1 MKKYIG
7 FAALLA
13 LTFSCAKE
21 EINLT
26 PAGSTTP
33 VTILASVTDLT
44 TKVDFTPVYDAT
56 YGKPTSMSLTWA
68 DGDKLRVYNHDDR
81 SQYSDFVLTAGIGQK
96 NGSFSGTPVSA
107 SSYDVEII
115 NGDVDYGTQIQP
127 SDGETSGLKYLA
139 SISDITDLSTLVFDS
154 FSSVLAIT
162 AQMPST
168 EVVAAI
174 KSVELTASEAIFNGA
189 KTLTITLTTPG
200 DEGADGILHLFA
212 TLPQGTTAI
221 PAGTTLLVQ
230 FNAPGTTHEV
240 YTRYLVLDAG
250 SFTADKLNTLNINA
264 TQADKHAGA
273 STCDGSSAEKA
284 YLIGDKY
291 QMAEISNLL
300 STASKKYFKFV
311 DDITVTSWSSID
323 CNAKG
328 AIVLDGNNKTISG
341 LKAPLFSFLDGEVS
355 NLNITN
361 AEVSSTGNYYGV
373 LARAVESDKKCVLTN
388 VSVTNSKLSAAGSSG
403 GLIGR
408 ISATEPCTLTN
419 CSAEVDVTGTA
430 YYTGGFVGV
439 ANNVSF
445 IHCAATG
452 KVNSGAHFAA
462 GFIGHATGAILVDR
476 CYSTCDIALTATN
489 MANHGGL
496 IAYVSATGDLTI
508 RNSYSTGQIGTD
520 TYKTRRWCSGI
531 LGSPAAG
538 SKATITNCYS
548 TCTIVSANP
557 GLEGAIVGN
566 NAGTDITCSGFIGW
580 TTIDKMAGAGTAVAT
595 DGNYL
600 GTEGTISAHATTFGW
615 DTDIWDLS
623 GDVPVLK

>member
-33 VTILASVTDLT
+33 VTILASVADLT

-240 YTRYLVLDAG
+240 YTRYLELGAG
-250 SFTADKLNTLNINA
+250 SFTANKLNTININA
-264 TQADKHAGA
+264 TQTDKHAGA
-273 STCDGSSAEKA
+273 STCDGSDASKA

-291 QMAEISNLL
+291 QMAAISL
-300 STASKKYFKFV
+300 SATKKYYKLV
-311 DDITVTSWSSID
+311 NDIDMEGFSWTSLNSEGTGVID
-323 CNAKG
+323 
-328 AIVLDGNNKTISG
+328 LDGNGKTISKLG
-341 LKAPLFSFLDGEVS
+341 APLFAD
-355 NLNITN
+355 LN
-361 AEVSSTGNYYGV
+361 G
-373 LARAVESDKKCVLTN
+373 K
-388 VSVTNSKLSAAGSSG
+388 
-403 GLIGR
+403 
-408 ISATEPCTLTN
+408 
-419 CSAEVDVTGTA
+419 
-430 YYTGGFVGV
+430 V
-439 ANNVSF
+439 AN
-445 IHCAATG
+445 
-452 KVNSGAHFAA
+452 
-462 GFIGHATGAILVDR
+462 
-476 CYSTCDIALTATN
+476 
-489 MANHGGL
+489 
-496 IAYVSATGDLTI
+496 LTI
-508 RNSYSTGQIGTD
+508 
-520 TYKTRRWCSGI
+520 
-531 LGSPAAG
+531 
-538 SKATITNCYS
+538 
-548 TCTIVSANP
+548 
-557 GLEGAIVGN
+557 
-566 NAGTDITCSGFIGW
+566 
-580 TTIDKMAGAGTAVAT
+580 
-595 DGNYL
+595 
-600 GTEGTISAHATTFGW
+600 
-615 DTDIWDLS
+615 
-623 GDVPVLK
+623 PVLLSLAPIPLVFWRIRLKLLSVRSNP